1 MVLASADAWAQRD
14 GESPTSLPGVDRV
27 AHADSFA
34 RFAAAALSVGYGYT
48 GGVINANSADGHH
61 RAASSLALSIRPL
74 PYLAVAFQYDNRYDK
89 HVDLEEGDGKD
100 DGWLAES
107 RLSARYVR
115 PLSPQLGLGVEATV
129 WFPPG
134 GSPPS
139 FSASGTSFEGTLI
152 ATYVPMPALRV
163 SANAGYR
170 LDRSVD
176 SIDNAAML
184 STADRLALGVSEF
197 DAILGGV
204 GATYSFGDF
213 DILAE
218 ATWDILVGSGNPPLA
233 QSPLRA
239 SGGGRWRVTDS
250 MQVQLLAQGS
260 PSEVGDFSTMGSL
273 YRVDPSFST
282 MLTVSYSHPVKGPAV
297 LVAEPDCEKNPDDPR
312 CAPAKPLEP
321 GKLWGTVTDEGGNPV
336 ANAKVTVVLN
346 PTDPNAG
353 GPLTID
359 SETDAEGNFKI
370 EGQSNAEPLPD
381 GTGSVT
387 VEAEGYEPKT
397 SSVEVKKGQLS
408 RVALP
413 LQEKLPVGQLRGVIQ
428 AFNGTPL
435 KATVTV
441 QPGDA
446 SATAEDDGS
455 FEIDLQPGEYQ
466 VTITAAGYAEQTRT
480 VSIEK
485 NGVTIMNVDMRAAK

>member
-1 MVLASADAWAQRD
+1 V
-14 GESPTSLPGVDRV
+14 
-27 AHADSFA
+27 
-34 RFAAAALSVGYGYT
+34 
-48 GGVINANSADGHH
+48 
-61 RAASSLALSIRPL
+61 SIRPL
-74 PYLAVAFQYDNRYDK
+74 PFLAVAFQYANRYDK

-115 PLSPQLGLGVEATV
+115 PLNPQLGLGAEVSV

-139 FSASGTSFEGTLI
+139 FSASGTSFEGVLI
-152 ATYVPMPALRV
+152 ATYAPMPALKV
-163 SANAGYR
+163 SANGGYR

-176 SIDNAAML
+176 SIDNASML

-197 DAILGGV
+197 DAILAGL
-204 GATYSFGDF
+204 GATYSFGAF

-218 ATWDILVGSGNPPLA
+218 ATWDILVGSGAPTIG
-233 QSPLRA
+233 QSPL
-239 SGGGRWRVTDS
+239 SLGGGARWRVTDAI
-250 MQVQLLAQGS
+250 QVQLLAQGS
-260 PSEVGDFSTMGSL
+260 PSEVGDFTTMGSL

-282 MLTVSYSHPVKGPAV
+282 MFTVSYSHPNKDAV
-297 LVAEPDCEKNPDDPR
+297 VVIAEPDCTKTPDDPR

-321 GKLWGTVTDEGGNPV
+321 AKLWGTVTDEGGNPV
-336 ANAKVTVVLN
+336 ANAKVTLVIN
-346 PTDPNAG
+346 PSDPSAG
-353 GPLTID
+353 GPITID
-359 SETDAEGNFKI
+359 SESDAEGKFKI
-370 EGQSNAEPLPD
+370 EAQGNSEPLPD
-381 GTGSVT
+381 GAGSIT

-397 SSVEVKKGQLS
+397 SSVTVKKGELS
-408 RVALP
+408 RVAVP
-413 LQEKLPVGQLRGVIQ
+413 LQEQLPLGQLRGVIQ

-435 KATVTV
+435 GATVTV
-441 QPGDA
+441 QPGDN
-446 SATAEDDGS
+446 SATAADDGS